1 MSMVIAAYLAG
12 VCFGILCVT
21 KIVREQSGVASVF
34 VACMCSG
41 AFGLVYA
48 PGSSH
53 VAELVALMF
62 AVGIFALVSLD
73 LVRDIRR
80 RRLKRRSGC

>member
-1 MSMVIAAYLAG
+1 MSMVIIAYLAG

-21 KIVREQSGVASVF
+21 KIVREQSGVMSVL

-48 PGSSH
+48 PRSSH
-53 VAELVALMF
+53 VAELVALML
-62 AVGIFALVSLD
+62 AVGVFALISLD

-80 RRLKRRSGC
+80 HRLKRRNG